1 MYAVEFQTKVKDDGS
16 IDIPAAYRPQVHGM
30 VRVIILTDAPTT
42 KPSII
47 RQLLNNP
54 RRVDN
59 FTPFKRDELY
69 DRSL

>member
-1 MYAVEFQTKVKDDGS
+1 MYAVEFQAKVKDDGS
-16 IDIPAAYRPQVHGM
+16 IDIPAAYRPQVHGT
-30 VRVIILTDAPTT
+30 VRVIILTDISTT

-47 RQLLNNP
+47 RHLLKNP
-54 RRVDN
+54 RRVDT